1 MRYFS
6 WIPTP
11 SFLSLRIVV
20 GILRSTLVW
29 IAVECLRKCVAW
41 FELHLHFVTNP
52 SEAIVLVSGVPVTT
66 RCCDSGVVVGLA
78 EM

>member
-1 MRYFS
+1 M
-6 WIPTP
+6 
-11 SFLSLRIVV
+11 
-20 GILRSTLVW
+20 
-29 IAVECLRKCVAW
+29 AW